1 MNQSTMDKRTLLL
14 KNKNFLRFWLSHL
27 LSQISTYTV
36 IFLLIGRTFELTT
49 SSIAT
54 GLIWIAY
61 ALPNLVFSPF
71 SGSLVDRMNNKRT
84 LIFTYL
90 GHSLIIFLL
99 GLNSRFTQTNFV
111 YPLLF
116 LYSTVAVINDPAELA
131 ELPNIIKKK
140 SNLLVANNLFFFTD
154 QTSLILSSTLGAL
167 LLKFISLPTTLFIAA
182 GMPLLASL
190 NISTLVKPGKKKEL
204 SFDIV
209 KEIEKLIEQL
219 KKGYKFLEQSPLILY
234 SFLLIIVLRNLTT
247 LSLLLL
253 PNLSKNVLN
262 TTAYDAGYLVVLPL
276 AIGLFLGTTLLTK
289 NNQEESRKKDW
300 IGKGFIFLSFAVL
313 GLIFVRL
320 NLSII
325 QRAIDVLF
333 STAIGVSFAIIYAPA
348 QTFIQENTPNQV
360 RGHTFSNLRFVIN
373 LVTIPAT
380 IIATSLAEFLGI
392 KVFMT
397 IISLA
402 ILGLGLFVIQRSNEI
417 ILSTNNRA

>member
-1 MNQSTMDKRTLLL
+1 MNKKDLLL
-14 KNKNFLRFWLSHL
+14 KNKQFLRFWLSHL

-54 GLIWIAY
+54 GLIWVAY

-71 SGSLVDRMNNKRT
+71 SGSLVDRLNNKRT

-116 LYSTVAVINDPAELA
+116 LYSSVAVINDPAELA
-131 ELPNIIKKK
+131 EIPNIIKKK
-140 SNLLVANNLFFFTD
+140 SDLLVANNLFFFTD

-167 LLKFISLPTTLFIAA
+167 LLKFISLPNTLFLAA

-190 NISTLVKPGKKKEL
+190 NISTLVKTRKKKEF
-204 SFDIV
+204 SFYLI
-209 KEIEKLIEQL
+209 KEIEKLIDQL
-219 KKGYKFLEQSPLILY
+219 KKGYKFLEKSPLILY

-253 PNLSKNVLN
+253 PNLSKNILK

-276 AIGLFLGTTLLTK
+276 AIGLLLGTTLLTK
-289 NNQEESRKKDW
+289 GNNKENRKKDW
-300 IGKGFIFLSFAVL
+300 IGKGFIFLSFSVL
-313 GLIFVRL
+313 GLIFLRL
-320 NLSII
+320 NLPII
-325 QRAIDVLF
+325 QRVLDIFF

-360 RGHTFSNLRFVIN
+360 MGHTFSNLRFFIN
-373 LVTIPAT
+373 LVTIPT
-380 IIATSLAEFLGI
+380 IILATSIVEVLGI
-392 KVFMT
+392 KIFMT

-402 ILGLGLFVIQRSNEI
+402 ILIIGLIVTQKSNAI
-417 ILSTNNRA
+417 ILSTNNRS